1 MSELVAGI
9 NAWEVTAAALP
20 ICVLIWL
27 MLARGWGASR
37 AGPVALLA
45 SLILAVLVFGADV
58 RLLAF
63 SQAKAALLSIWI
75 LGIVWGALFLYHLVD
90 ETGRIPVI
98 GAWLA
103 QLAPSRPFQVLILAW
118 AFTSFLQGI
127 AGYGVPVAVVA
138 PLMVANGFAPAVA
151 VITTSIGHS
160 WSVTFGSLAA
170 SYFALAGVTGAGG
183 FALAVDSAITLGIAC
198 LLCGVGAVWA
208 FGGYTALRSVWLP
221 LIVASIVMATV
232 QLLLAAV
239 GAYSLA
245 AFGAGAAGLLLLGAW
260 GVAVTHRRR
269 GSGGVEDG
277 LAHVSLRD
285 FLMAFAA
292 YLALIVI
299 VLLVNFVTP
308 VADVLGLVL
317 LKLPFPETT
326 TALGWSNAATPS
338 YRTIAPFA
346 DAGPLLL
353 YAAAIGFMVYRAAG
367 LVTAS
372 SLRRAASRTIAGAV
386 TSSIGV
392 ATMIAM
398 ALAMTDS
405 GMTYALAQGLSSL
418 AGGFFP
424 LVSPLV
430 GVLGAFMTGSNT
442 SSNILFGA
450 LQRDTAQLLG
460 LSVPVILA
468 AQTAGG
474 AIGSMLAPA
483 KIVVGCSTVGLGGQ
497 EGPILRAG
505 VKYGLAISGAIGLV
519 TLAFSLLR

>member
-1 MSELVAGI
+1 MKDFGVGIGPFEVVAGAI
-9 NAWEVTAAALP
+9 P
-20 ICVLIWL
+20 IGILIWL
-27 MLARGWGASR
+27 MLARGWGAAR
-37 AGPVALLA
+37 AGPIALVAA
-45 SLILAVLVFGADV
+45 VMIAVLVFGADV

-75 LGIVWGALFLYHLVD
+75 LLIIWGALFLYHLVD
-90 ETGRIPVI
+90 ETGKIPVI

-103 QLAPSRPFQVLILAW
+103 QLGPSQPFRVLILAW

-183 FALAVDSAITLGIAC
+183 VVLAVDSAIMLGVAC
-198 LLCGVGAVWA
+198 LLCGVGALWA
-208 FGGYTALRSVWLP
+208 YGGLTALKAVWRP
-221 LIVASIVMATV
+221 MIAAAAVMATV
-232 QLLLAAV
+232 QLIFAAA
-239 GAYSLA
+239 GAYSIA
-245 AFGAGAAGLLLLGAW
+245 AFAAGAAGLLLLGVW
-260 GVAVTHRRR
+260 GRALKFRHGAR
-269 GSGGVEDG
+269 GVLEGGPEQ
-277 LAHVSLRD
+277 VSVRH
-285 FLMAFAA
+285 FLLAFAA
-292 YLALIVI
+292 YIALIVV
-299 VLLVNFVTP
+299 VLVVNFVPP
-308 VADVLGLVL
+308 VTQVANSIL

-326 TALGWSNAATPS
+326 TALGWSNAATAS
-338 YRTIAPFA
+338 YRTLAPLA
-346 DAGPLLL
+346 DAGPLLF
-353 YAAAIGFMVYRAAG
+353 YAAGIGFIVYRLAG
-367 LVTAS
+367 LATAS
-372 SLRRAASRTIAGAV
+372 SLRRAAARTVAGAAA
-386 TSSIGV
+386 SSIGV

-405 GMTYALAQGLSSL
+405 GMTYALARGLSSL
-418 AGGFFP
+418 AGGYFP

-430 GVLGAFMTGSNT
+430 GVLGSFMTGSNT

-505 VKYGLAISGAIGLV
+505 VKYGLAISVSIGL
-519 TLAFSLLR
+519 LALAVSRLG

>member
-1 MSELVAGI
+1 VSEFAAGI
-9 NAWEVTAAALP
+9 NALEVVAGALP
-20 ICVLIWL
+20 IGALIWL
-27 MLARGWGASR
+27 MLVRGWGAAR

-45 SLILAVLVFGADV
+45 ALALAVVVFGADI

-63 SQAKAALLSIWI
+63 SQAKAALLTIWI

-90 ETGRIPVI
+90 ETGRIPLI

-138 PLMVANGFAPAVA
+138 PLMVANGFAPAIA
-151 VITTSIGHS
+151 VIATSIGHS

-183 FALAVDSAITLGIAC
+183 FTLAVDSAITLGVAC

-208 FGGYTALRSVWLP
+208 YGGYPALRSVWAP
-221 LIVASIVMATV
+221 LLAAFIVMAAV
-232 QLLLAAV
+232 QLLLAAA

-245 AFGAGAAGLLLLGAW
+245 AFAAGGAGLLLLGMW
-260 GVAVTHRRR
+260 GRLASRR
-269 GSGGVEDG
+269 GNGPARVEGD
-277 LAHVSLRD
+277 AAQVSLRD
-285 FLMAFAA
+285 FLLAFAA
-292 YLALIVI
+292 YLALIGI
-299 VLLVNFVTP
+299 VLVVNFVAP
-308 VADVLGLVL
+308 VADLLGSVVI
-317 LKLPFPETT
+317 KLPFPVTT

-338 YRTIAPFA
+338 YRTLAPLA

-353 YAAAIGFMVYRAAG
+353 YAAGIGFVVYRAAG
-367 LVTAS
+367 LVTGG
-372 SLRRAASRTIAGAV
+372 SLGRAASRTVAGAV

-405 GMTYALAQGLSSL
+405 GMTYTLARGVSSL

-424 LVSPLV
+424 FVSPLV

-450 LQRDTAQLLG
+450 LQRDTAGLLG

-483 KIVVGCSTVGLGGQ
+483 KIVVGCSTVGLGGK

-505 VKYGLAISGAIGLV
+505 VKYGLAISAAIGVV
-519 TLAFSLLR
+519 TFAFSRLA

>member
-1 MSELVAGI
+1 MSEFVATIDGWGAI
-9 NAWEVTAAALP
+9 VGSLP
-20 ICVLIWL
+20 ICLLMWL
-27 MLARGWGASR
+27 LLARGWGASR
-37 AGPVALLA
+37 AGPVALLV
-45 SLILAVLVFGADV
+45 SLVLAVLVFGADLD
-58 RLLAF
+58 LLAY

-98 GAWLA
+98 GGWLA
-103 QLAPSRPFQVLILAW
+103 QLAPSKPFQVLILAW

-170 SYFALAGVTGAGG
+170 SYFALAGVSGAGG
-183 FALAVDSAITLGIAC
+183 FALAVQSAITLGVAC
-198 LLCGVGAVWA
+198 LLCGAGAIWA
-208 FGGYTALRSVWLP
+208 YGGYRALRSVWLP
-221 LIVASIVMATV
+221 LLAAGVVMASV

-245 AFGAGAAGLLLLGAW
+245 AFAAGGAGLLLLGAW
-260 GVAVTHRRR
+260 GVIATRRS
-269 GSGGVEDG
+269 GSRGVEGDPG
-277 LAHVSLRD
+277 RVSLRD
-285 FLMAFAA
+285 FLLAFSA

-299 VLLVNFVTP
+299 VLLVSFVPP
-308 VADVLGLVL
+308 VANMLGSVRIQ
-317 LKLPFPETT
+317 LPFPETT
-326 TALGWSNAATPS
+326 TSLGWTNAATSS
-338 YRTIAPFA
+338 YRTLSPFG
-346 DAGPLLL
+346 DAGTLLL
-353 YAAAIGFMVYRAAG
+353 YASGVGFIIYRAAG
-367 LVTAS
+367 LLTAS
-372 SLRRAASRTIAGAV
+372 SLRRAASRTVAGAV

-405 GMTYALAQGLSSL
+405 GMTYALAQGLASV

-424 LVSPLV
+424 LVSPFI
-430 GVLGAFMTGSNT
+430 GALGAFMTGSNT

-460 LSVPVILA
+460 LSVTVILA

-505 VKYGLAISGAIGLV
+505 LRYGLAISAVIGLI
-519 TLAFSLLR
+519 TFAFSRLA